1 MTTALVR
8 YTANS
13 ITDDALDDLYA
24 RLAALETQAQQQ
36 AHLDRNAAYNAT
48 WARIRDL
55 GTHMPADTLHR
66 NAMIWRA
73 VNGALDA
80 AGTPTLDRLETS

>member
-8 YTANS
+8 YTATS

-24 RLAALETQAQQQ
+24 RLAALETQAQ
-36 AHLDRNAAYNAT
+36 LDRNAAHNAT

-80 AGTPTLDRLETS
+80 AGTPTLDRLETP

>member
-8 YTANS
+8 YTADS

-24 RLAALETQAQQQ
+24 RIAALETQAQ
-36 AHLDRNAAYNAT
+36 LDRNAAYDAT

-80 AGTPTLDRLETS
+80 AGTPTLDRLETP

>member
-8 YTANS
+8 YTADS

-24 RLAALETQAQQQ
+24 RLAALETQAQQ
-36 AHLDRNAAYNAT
+36 AHLDRPAAYAVT

-55 GTHMPADTLHR
+55 GTHMPVDTLHR

-80 AGTPTLDRLETS
+80 AGTPTLDRLETP

>member
-1 MTTALVR
+1 MTTALIR
-8 YTANS
+8 HTADS

-24 RLAALETQAQQQ
+24 RLAALETQAQ
-36 AHLDRNAAYNAT
+36 LDRNAAYAVT

-80 AGTPTLDRLETS
+80 AGTPTLDRLETP

>member
-1 MTTALVR
+1 MTTALIR
-8 YTANS
+8 HTADS

-24 RLAALETQAQQQ
+24 RLAALETQAQ
-36 AHLDRNAAYNAT
+36 LDRSAAYAVT

-55 GTHMPADTLHR
+55 GTHMPVDTLHR

-80 AGTPTLDRLETS
+80 AGTPTHDRLETP

>member
-8 YTANS
+8 YTATS

-24 RLAALETQAQQQ
+24 RIAALEAQAQQ
-36 AHLDRNAAYNAT
+36 AHLDRPAAYDAT

-55 GTHMPADTLHR
+55 GTHMPAETLHR

-80 AGTPTLDRLETS
+80 ASTPTLDRLETP

>member
-8 YTANS
+8 YTADS
-13 ITDDALDDLYA
+13 ITDDARDDLYA
-24 RLAALETQAQQQ
+24 RLAALETQA
-36 AHLDRNAAYNAT
+36 HLDRNAAYAVT

-55 GTHMPADTLHR
+55 GTHMPVDTLHR

-80 AGTPTLDRLETS
+80 AGTPTLDRLETP